1 MIDECK
7 KAFGLCIYK
16 IKKNR
21 IQILLCKS
29 TKSRDAWGFLKGVLL
44 KNESIKACAQREVE
58 EESSI
63 FVKKQYFEE
72 YFEQKNK
79 DKDIGIWLVNASHLS
94 SLDEKFLEDKL
105 LDNHLSWENQKVK
118 FFSLNDIPKIKKKQ
132 IHLLDD
138 IKDFLQ
144 NKN

>member
-1 MIDECK
+1 MNSDHK
-7 KAFGLCIYK
+7 KAYGLCIYK
-16 IKKNR
+16 ISKKS
-21 IQILLCKS
+21 IKVLLCKGVTS
-29 TKSRDAWGFLKGVLL
+29 KDSWGFLKGVVL
-44 KNESIKACAQREVE
+44 KNEEEKTCAQREVE
-58 EESSI
+58 EESSLY
-63 FVKKQYFEE
+63 VKKQYFEE